1 MLSGGHFEFLIR
13 ARSAGARSGTDIT
26 EPARSS
32 KKMTRDETEMKRS
45 EFRISSRGNLLRN
58 LTKITLWEEEALS

>member
-1 MLSGGHFEFLIR
+1 MFYGGHFEFLIH
-13 ARSAGARSGTDIT
+13 ARSASARSGTD
-26 EPARSS
+26 ARSS

-58 LTKITLWEEEALS
+58 LTEITLWEEEALS

>member
-1 MLSGGHFEFLIR
+1 MFYGGHFEFLIR
-13 ARSAGARSGTDIT
+13 ARSASARSGTDIMET
-26 EPARSS
+26 ARSS

-45 EFRISSRGNLLRN
+45 EFRISSRANLLRN